1 MTERVLDCFAE
12 KGGLPIYG
20 GVPDGA
26 SGAYAAACGFTGAAG
41 QLVLLPGPSGLS
53 GALLGLGEAPDPYV
67 YAGLPA
73 ALPAGIWR
81 LADGIADQQDA
92 ILGWALGAYRFDA
105 LKQPRA
111 RPSPR
116 LVLPAGMA
124 RVLSTSRAVWLARD
138 LINTPANLLGP
149 ADLADIAARALRG
162 CGAHAIVISGEEVA
176 SGFPALHAV
185 GAGSQRGPC
194 VLRASWCAPGAPP
207 DAPLVSICGKGVCFD
222 TGGYDIKPSAG
233 MLRMKKDMAGAA
245 VALGL
250 ACMVMDAALPVRLE
264 LRLGCVENMIS
275 GAAMRPGDVLR
286 TRVGL
291 AVEVGNTDAEGR
303 LVLCDLL
310 SEACESRPD
319 LLLDFA
325 TLTGAA
331 RVALGPD
338 LPAMFTNDDALASL
352 FSESGDA
359 AHDPVW
365 RLPLWS
371 GYNSWLDSGAGD
383 LNNVSEKAQA
393 GAIVAALFLQRFVSV
408 GTRWA
413 HFDVYG
419 WNDADRPGR
428 PVGGEAQAMR
438 AAFEGIARFVTARL
452 SAEAG
457 LNAETRPTNVW
468 QRKVDLS

>member
-1 MTERVLDCFAE
+1 MFA
-12 KGGLPIYG
+12 
-20 GVPDGA
+20 
-26 SGAYAAACGFTGAAG
+26 S
-41 QLVLLPGPSGLS
+41 LPGT
-53 GALLGLGEAPDPYV
+53 
-67 YAGLPA
+67 
-73 ALPAGIWR
+73 LPAGTWR
-81 LADGIADQQDA
+81 LSDGIENQQDA
-92 ILGWALGAYRFDA
+92 VLGWALGAYRFDA
-105 LKQPRA
+105 LKQPGA
-111 RPSPR
+111 RPSPS
-116 LVLPAGMA
+116 LVLPHGMA
-124 RVLSTSRAVWLARD
+124 RMLSTGRAVWLARD

-149 ADLADIAARALRG
+149 AELAENASCELRKR
-162 CGAHAIVISGEEVA
+162 GAHVIVMSGEEAA

-194 VLRASWCAPGAPP
+194 VLRASWCAPGLAS

-233 MLRMKKDMAGAA
+233 MLRMKKDMGGAA

-250 ACMVMDAALPVRLE
+250 ACMILDAALPVRLE

-275 GAAMRPGDVLR
+275 GAAIRPGDVLR
-286 TRVGL
+286 TRAGL

-310 SEACESRPD
+310 SEACESQPD
-319 LLLDFA
+319 ILLDFA

-338 LPAMFTNDDALASL
+338 LPALFTNDNALASL
-352 FSESGDA
+352 FSECGLA

-365 RLPLWS
+365 RLPLWN
-371 GYNSWLDSGAGD
+371 GYNSWLESGAGD

-428 PVGGEAQAMR
+428 PAGGEAQAMR
-438 AAFEGIARFVTARL
+438 AAFEGIARFAA
-452 SAEAG
+452 SYGE
-457 LNAETRPTNVW
+457 
-468 QRKVDLS
+468 

>member
-1 MTERVLDCFAE
+1 MTERALDCFADD
-12 KGGLPIYG
+12 GGLPIYG
-20 GVPDGA
+20 ARPGGTFD
-26 SGAYAAACGFTGAAG
+26 AYPAACGFTGAAG

-53 GALLGLGEAPDPYV
+53 GALLGLGEAPNPYV
-67 YAGLPA
+67 YAGLPG
-73 ALPAGIWR
+73 ALPAGTWR
-81 LADGIADQQDA
+81 LSDGIENQEDA
-92 ILGWALGAYRFDA
+92 VLGWALGAYRFDA
-105 LKQPRA
+105 LKQRSA
-111 RPSPR
+111 RLSPR

-124 RVLSTSRAVWLARD
+124 RMLSTSRAVWLARD

-149 ADLADIAARALRG
+149 ADLAENASLALRERA
-162 CGAHAIVISGEEVA
+162 AHVIVITGEDVA
-176 SGFPALHAV
+176 SGFPALQAV
-185 GAGSQRGPC
+185 GAGSQRAPC
-194 VLRASWCAPGAPP
+194 VLRASWCAPGVPSA
-207 DAPLVSICGKGVCFD
+207 APLVSICGKGVCFD

-233 MLRMKKDMAGAA
+233 MLRMKKDMGGAA

-250 ACMVMDAALPVRLE
+250 ACMILDAALPVRLE

-338 LPAMFTNDDALASL
+338 LPALFTNDDALASL
-352 FSESGDA
+352 FSESGLA

-365 RLPLWS
+365 RLPLWI
-371 GYNSWLDSGAGD
+371 GYNSWLESSAGD

-428 PVGGEAQAMR
+428 PAGGEAQAMR
-438 AAFEGIARFVTARL
+438 AAFEGIVRFAARHAGQPTAT
-452 SAEAG
+452 EG
-457 LNAETRPTNVW
+457 
-468 QRKVDLS
+468 

>member
-1 MTERVLDCFAE
+1 M
-12 KGGLPIYG
+12 PIYG
-20 GVPDGA
+20 ARPGGA
-26 SGAYAAACGFTGAAG
+26 FDAYPAACGFTGAAG
-41 QLVLLPGPSGLS
+41 QLILLPGPSGVA
-53 GALLGLGEAPDPYV
+53 GALLGLGEAPEPTTF
-67 YAGLPA
+67 AGLPG
-73 ALPAGIWR
+73 ALPAGVWR
-81 LADGIADQQDA
+81 LSEGITNHAEA
-92 ILGWALGAYRFDA
+92 VLGWALGAYRFDA
-105 LKQPRA
+105 LKQPKA
-111 RPSPR
+111 RS
-116 LVLPAGMA
+116 
-124 RVLSTSRAVWLARD
+124 LSTASAVWRARD

-149 ADLADIAARALRG
+149 ADLAENASLALRER
-162 CGAHAIVISGEEVA
+162 GAHVIVITGEAVA
-176 SGFPALHAV
+176 CGFPALHAV
-185 GAGSQRGPC
+185 GAGSQRGAC
-194 VLRASWCAPGAPP
+194 VLQASWSAPGVKP

-233 MLRMKKDMAGAA
+233 MLRMKKDMGGAA

-250 ACMVMDAALPVRLE
+250 ACMILDATLPIRLE

-286 TRVGL
+286 TRAGL

-310 SEACESRPD
+310 SEACEARPD

-338 LPAMFTNDDALASL
+338 LPALFANDDALANL
-352 FSESGDA
+352 FSESGFV

-365 RLPLWS
+365 RLPLWN
-371 GYNSWLDSGAGD
+371 GYNSWLESGAGD

-428 PVGGEAQAMR
+428 PAGGEAQAMR
-438 AAFEGIARFVTARL
+438 AAFEGVARFAA
-452 SAEAG
+452 SYAE
-457 LNAETRPTNVW
+457 
-468 QRKVDLS
+468 